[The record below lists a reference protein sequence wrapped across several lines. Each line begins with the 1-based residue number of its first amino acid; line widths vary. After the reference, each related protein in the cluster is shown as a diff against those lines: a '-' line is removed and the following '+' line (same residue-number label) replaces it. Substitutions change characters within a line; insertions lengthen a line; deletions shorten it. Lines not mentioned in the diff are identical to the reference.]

1 MTPPSEEE
9 EDKERVEEEEGGFGN
24 TVPSQVATCK
34 QQLYVWNGS
43 VSVCWS
49 NSISTTA
56 SFVRNSNNIDS
67 LTQ

>member
-9 EDKERVEEEEGGFGN
+9 EEKERVEEEEGGFGN
-24 TVPSQVATCK
+24 TVPSQVATYK

-43 VSVCWS
+43 VSVSWS

-56 SFVRNSNNIDS
+56 SFVRNSNNIHS